1 MGRLFMMS
9 KGARRAR
16 PRAPRRA
23 RASRRHAA
31 PPVATTTEAITTEDG
46 GPYQAA
52 AVLLATVIGLP
63 ADARV
68 LLTAL
73 RDAKPGEDIVSF
85 LRDHGGHRLAAPAV
99 AHSVSAS

>member
-1 MGRLFMMS
+1 MELSAFVG
-9 KGARRAR
+9 G
-16 PRAPRRA
+16 
-23 RASRRHAA
+23 
-31 PPVATTTEAITTEDG
+31 EDG

-73 RDAKPGEDIVSF
+73 REANPSQDIVSF
-85 LRDHGGHRLAAPAV
+85 LRNPTGIGWRT
-99 AHSVSAS
+99 